1 MVELNVKILT
11 LGDTEVGKTSII
23 KRIISNKFEDKIFST
38 VGIDYSCKTIK
49 YGDNYLKI
57 FLWDT
62 AGQEKFKNIVKNYF
76 NGANGALLC
85 FDISNRKSF
94 EKINFWINELKE
106 IINIDEIFMILIGN
120 KIDKEKERK
129 ISIEES
135 IKFSKEKNIPYF
147 EISAKTNEGIEEMFD
162 YVIKKSKQFVNEQ
175 NFNIFSS
182 TIILNNFK
190 NNFDN
195 KVGNKKNKCC

>member
-1 MVELNVKILT
+1 
-11 LGDTEVGKTSII
+11 
-23 KRIISNKFEDKIFST
+23 
-38 VGIDYSCKTIK
+38 
-49 YGDNYLKI
+49 
-57 FLWDT
+57 
-62 AGQEKFKNIVKNYF
+62 
-76 NGANGALLC
+76 
-85 FDISNRKSF
+85 
-94 EKINFWINELKE
+94 
-106 IINIDEIFMILIGN
+106 MILIGN

-147 EISAKTNEGIEEMFD
+147 EISAKTNEGIKEMFD
-162 YVIKKSKQFVNEQ
+162 YVIKKCKQFVNEQ

-195 KVGNKKNKCC
+195 KVDNKKKKCC

>member
-62 AGQEKFKNIVKNYF
+62 AGQEKYINIIKNYF
-76 NGANGALLC
+76 NGANGVLLC
-85 FDISNRKSF
+85 FDITKRKSF
-94 EKINFWINELKE
+94 
-106 IINIDEIFMILIGN
+106 LIYLCLL
-120 KIDKEKERK
+120 I
-129 ISIEES
+129 
-135 IKFSKEKNIPYF
+135 
-147 EISAKTNEGIEEMFD
+147 M
-162 YVIKKSKQFVNEQ
+162 
-175 NFNIFSS
+175 
-182 TIILNNFK
+182 
-190 NNFDN
+190 
-195 KVGNKKNKCC
+195 